1 MGKRVAVVYNGHSRY
16 SDVQLIAKG
25 TQFKAV
31 SAGGNGVFIR
41 GSSLAK
47 ACGVKGKFP
56 SKQYLFVLG
65 RDNSEF
71 EVTHEHS

>member
-1 MGKRVAVVYNGHSRY
+1 MAKRMTVKYKGHSHY
-16 SDVQLIAKG
+16 NDVQLIPDGTEFKG
-25 TQFKAV
+25 V
-31 SAGGNGVFIR
+31 ESGSGGVFIR
-41 GSSLAK
+41 GTSLAK

-71 EVTHEHS
+71 EDITNEV